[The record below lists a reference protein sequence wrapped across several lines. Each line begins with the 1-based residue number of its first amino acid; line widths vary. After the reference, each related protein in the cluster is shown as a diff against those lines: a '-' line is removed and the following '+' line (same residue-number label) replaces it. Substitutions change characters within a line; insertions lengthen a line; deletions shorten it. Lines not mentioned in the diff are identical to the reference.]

1 MGEIDAIIGASV
13 RSDGGW
19 RPVTSFGDR
28 TRWRGDGNGSVNIG
42 TAGASLSLDVRQVSG
57 YEWPSAVSAAIPAAL
72 PAVVGSAQAAVE
84 EGNQIHSVEAVGL
97 DRQALFVD
105 GVIRAVTLPEVDRGG
120 VMVDFGAALAVMNHP
135 SASTTQY
142 QVWLSSDA
150 PADLAARL
158 ARQHVY
164 VLRTIHSAT
173 YRSALDDSGPAFAD
187 SLFLLSALA
196 ATVLAIAATAV
207 GRVLSVRRRGYELAA
222 LEAVG
227 VSPRTLRRAT
237 AAEQGSIFGIGLTRR
252 AGCGAGRF
260 TARIAQHAGLRR
272 HIDRAAAG
280 AGAAVGAAGR
290 AHRGDD
296 RPLRRR
302 HRRHH
307 EGGRAGR
314 HTEPAERGAAVSEP
328 GGVRVRC
335 EGVVHIYPGS
345 GEGLDDVV
353 ALRGIDLDVDPGEFV
368 SLLGPSGSGKS
379 TVLGLL
385 AGMLRPSA
393 GRVLIGPHDVGRM
406 APRSLAR
413 LRGSV
418 VALVLQNP
426 SRNLLAY
433 ATVRQNLAFAAGPS
447 GKSSDA
453 LLERLGLAGLA
464 DRVTG
469 RLSDGEQQC
478 VAIVAALS
486 SGAQLVLADEPTSQL
501 DAIGRE
507 HVMEL
512 LTQVHVEFGCTVV
525 LVTHDSS
532 VAARSPRTVT
542 IRDGR
547 VGSEG
552 VHGREY
558 VVVGRDGSLQ
568 LPTELLEEFPAGTLL
583 EVRRDGA
590 QITLAPRSEGSS

>member
-1 MGEIDAIIGASV
+1 
-13 RSDGGW
+13 
-19 RPVTSFGDR
+19 
-28 TRWRGDGNGSVNIG
+28 
-42 TAGASLSLDVRQVSG
+42 VS
-57 YEWPSAVSAAIPAAL
+57 
-72 PAVVGSAQAAVE
+72 
-84 EGNQIHSVEAVGL
+84 EA
-97 DRQALFVD
+97 
-105 GVIRAVTLPEVDRGG
+105 GG
-120 VMVDFGAALAVMNHP
+120 V
-135 SASTTQY
+135 S
-142 QVWLSSDA
+142 
-150 PADLAARL
+150 
-158 ARQHVY
+158 
-164 VLRTIHSAT
+164 
-173 YRSALDDSGPAFAD
+173 
-187 SLFLLSALA
+187 
-196 ATVLAIAATAV
+196 
-207 GRVLSVRRRGYELAA
+207 
-222 LEAVG
+222 
-227 VSPRTLRRAT
+227 
-237 AAEQGSIFGIGLTRR
+237 
-252 AGCGAGRF
+252 
-260 TARIAQHAGLRR
+260 
-272 HIDRAAAG
+272 
-280 AGAAVGAAGR
+280 
-290 AHRGDD
+290 
-296 RPLRRR
+296 
-302 HRRHH
+302 
-307 EGGRAGR
+307 
-314 HTEPAERGAAVSEP
+314 
-328 GGVRVRC
+328 VRC

-393 GRVLIGPHDVGRM
+393 GRVLIGTHDVGRM

-426 SRNLLAY
+426 SRNLLTY

-447 GKSSDA
+447 GRSSDA
-453 LLERLGLAGLA
+453 LLEILGLAALA

-478 VAIVAALS
+478 VAIAAALS

-501 DAIGRE
+501 DAVGRE

-512 LTQVHVEFGCTVV
+512 LAQVHVEFGCTVV

-532 VAARSPRTVT
+532 VAARSPRTIT

-568 LPTELLEEFPAGTLL
+568 LPPELLEEFPAGTLL
-583 EVRRDGA
+583 EVRRDGP
-590 QITLAPRSEGSS
+590 QITLVPRSEEQS